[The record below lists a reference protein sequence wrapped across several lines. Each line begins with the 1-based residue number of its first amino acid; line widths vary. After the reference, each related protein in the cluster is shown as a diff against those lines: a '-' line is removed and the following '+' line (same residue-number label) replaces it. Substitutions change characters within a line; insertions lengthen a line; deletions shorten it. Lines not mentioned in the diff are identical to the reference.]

1 MRKWG
6 CSFMDNEHST
16 DRHQMVAA
24 MPERDS
30 TIFFNSPS
38 GSGLASREDL
48 ITQFITYLLS
58 FS

>member
-1 MRKWG
+1 
-6 CSFMDNEHST
+6 MDNEHST

-38 GSGLASREDL
+38 GSGLASRDL